1 MSAIEEAVERAKK
14 HRLAIR
20 KGVAGEVSRSAPV
33 FEGGEPEYTQTRV
46 IPLRK
51 SHVERHRLPALLGD
65 PEALDAYNLL
75 RTQLLEKT
83 RVKGH
88 NVIMITSVL
97 EGEGK
102 TLTAINLAASIARG
116 AKQTVLLVDTDLRK
130 PRAQYYL
137 GLSAVKGLSDYLR
150 ENVPLTELLINPGLP
165 RMVLLCAGK
174 PLSGSTDILGSQR
187 MERLVKEMKRRYPER
202 YVIFDCPPILA
213 SPDALVFSS
222 YVDGIILVVESGR
235 TPEEKIRKAVGLL
248 EGKNLVGLVM
258 NKGDEVR
265 RG

>member
-1 MSAIEEAVERAKK
+1 
-14 HRLAIR
+14 
-20 KGVAGEVSRSAPV
+20 
-33 FEGGEPEYTQTRV
+33 
-46 IPLRK
+46 
-51 SHVERHRLPALLGD
+51 
-65 PEALDAYNLL
+65 
-75 RTQLLEKT
+75 LEKT